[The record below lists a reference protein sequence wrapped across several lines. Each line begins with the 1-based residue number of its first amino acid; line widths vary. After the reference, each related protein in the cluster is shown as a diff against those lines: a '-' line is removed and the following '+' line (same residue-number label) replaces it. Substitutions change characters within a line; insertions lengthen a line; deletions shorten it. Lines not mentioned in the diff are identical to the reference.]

1 MNFKDM
7 GRIAGDFKTSQT
19 NSGKSVVR
27 FTVAF
32 PRPYNP
38 KRAEGAQDADFIGC
52 TAFAATADFIQRN
65 FHKGSRILV
74 EGTLR
79 SDKYEK
85 EGQTKYSLPY
95 VLVENCLIIDFNKSN
110 SQTAPAQAQNTNAPS
125 APADDWGSSDIP
137 F

>member
-7 GRIAGDFKTSQT
+7 GRIASDFKVSQT
-19 NSGKSVVR
+19 NSGKSVLR
-27 FTVAF
+27 FSIAF

-38 KRAEGAQDADFIGC
+38 KRVEGAQDADFIGC
-52 TAFAATADFIQRN
+52 TAFGATADFIQRN

-74 EGTLR
+74 EGTVR

-85 EGQTKYSLPY
+85 DGQTKYSLPY
-95 VLVENCLIIDFNKSN
+95 ILVESCLIIDFNKSN
-110 SQTAPAQAQNTNAPS
+110 NQAAPAQNSAPS
-125 APADDWGSSDIP
+125 APADDWGNSDIP